1 MQPDAQIEV
10 RQPTLSSSV
19 FKLGEWLLGTELWG
33 HDNGELWAGELW
45 GRQALGTASFGD
57 GKLWGRQALGTHK
70 TASFGDTQNE
80 LSQNEL

>member
-45 GRQALGTASFGD
+45 GHT
-57 GKLWGRQALGTHK
+57 K
-70 TASFGDTQNE
+70 TATTAES
-80 LSQNEL
+80 LVPPA